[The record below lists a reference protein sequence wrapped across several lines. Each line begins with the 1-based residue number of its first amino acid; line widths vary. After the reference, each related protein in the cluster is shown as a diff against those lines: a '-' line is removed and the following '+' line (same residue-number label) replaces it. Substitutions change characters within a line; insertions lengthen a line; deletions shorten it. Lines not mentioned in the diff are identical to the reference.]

1 VDIFG
6 HFWTFLDIFGLRM
19 DFFRTYVGLMW
30 DFYGPSFDLDFGLF
44 WPFWDL
50 YMGPG
55 HRNYVGLF
63 WTSKFYGT

>member
-1 VDIFG
+1 
-6 HFWTFLDIFGLRM
+6 M